1 MSRMSIW
8 NKGRC
13 DLLPDLW
20 GLPDLRIPRVVIGG
34 THSGVGKTSVA
45 VGIMGALARK
55 GRRVQGFKIG
65 PDFLDTSFH
74 SAVTGRPSRNL
85 DSWMI
90 PREKI
95 PSTFASGC
103 EAADVAII
111 EGVMGIFDGIDGKSE
126 AASTSEVAKML
137 KAPVILVIDAYGLAG
152 SAAALVLGYK
162 SLDPKLR
169 LSGVILNRV
178 AGDTHAEMC
187 RDAINRYSKV
197 PVLGAI
203 PMNGNIALPER
214 HLGLV
219 PATEMENRTILDRI
233 IDHVE
238 SHVDL
243 DRIEDLARSAGQLPV
258 SRKTRARYRTD
269 RDETVIAVA
278 KDRAFNFYYQENLDG
293 LSEAGARIEFFSP
306 LEDQVIHENASGLY
320 IGGGYPEVYESGLA
334 ANHAMLDSVAK
345 YAYDGMPIYA
355 ECGGFMYLTKSIQ
368 DLDGVEHR
376 MVGLLDAKTSMVKR
390 LTLSYTLG
398 KATRPNILTRTGN
411 TVRGHE
417 FHFSALKDLPRDAEF
432 AYELKRGIGVGDG
445 RDGWTCYDTLASY
458 MHTSFASD
466 ERMAERFV
474 DACAK
479 YSRG

>member
-1 MSRMSIW
+1 VWSVS
-8 NKGRC
+8 NLK
-13 DLLPDLW
+13 
-20 GLPDLRIPRVVIGG
+20 IPRIVIGG

-45 VGIMGALARK
+45 IGIMGALARK

-74 SAVTGRPSRNL
+74 TAVTGRPSRNL

-90 PREKI
+90 PRKKI
-95 PSTFASGC
+95 PLIFVSGC
-103 EAADVAII
+103 EGADVAII
-111 EGVMGIFDGIDGKSE
+111 EGVMGVFDGIDGKSE
-126 AASTSEVAKML
+126 TASTSEVAKML

-162 SLDPKLR
+162 DLDPEMQ

-178 AGDTHAEMC
+178 AGDAHAEMC
-187 RDAINRYSKV
+187 RDAIKRHSKV

-203 PMNGNIALPER
+203 PVSRDIALPER

-219 PATEMENRTILDRI
+219 PATEMENRKVLDTI

-243 DRIEDLARSAGQLPV
+243 DRIEGLARSAAQLPV
-258 SRKTRARYRTD
+258 PKKPNVRYEMD

-278 KDRAFNFYYQENLDG
+278 RDRAFNFYYQENLDR
-293 LSEAGARIEFFSP
+293 LVEAGARLESFSP
-306 LEDQVIHENASGLY
+306 IEDQMIPENASGLY
-320 IGGGYPEVYESGLA
+320 IGGGYPEVYASGLA

-345 YAYDGMPIYA
+345 YAEDEMPIYA
-355 ECGGFMYLTKSIQ
+355 ECGGLMYLTKSIQ

-376 MVGLLDAKTSMVKR
+376 TVGLLDAKTSMVKR
-390 LTLSYTLG
+390 LTLSYTLA

-411 TVRGHE
+411 LVRGHE

-432 AYELKRGIGVGDG
+432 AYELKRGVGIGDG
-445 RDGWTCYDTLASY
+445 RDGWTCYSTLASY
-458 MHTSFASD
+458 MHTNFASD

-474 DACAK
+474 EACNR
-479 YSRG
+479 YSKK

>member
-1 MSRMSIW
+1 MWSLS
-8 NKGRC
+8 
-13 DLLPDLW
+13 DLK
-20 GLPDLRIPRVVIGG
+20 IPRIVIGG

-45 VGIMGALARK
+45 IGIMGALARK

-74 SAVTGRPSRNL
+74 TAVTGRPSRNL

-90 PREKI
+90 PRKKI
-95 PSTFASGC
+95 PSIFASGC
-103 EAADVAII
+103 EDADVAII
-111 EGVMGIFDGIDGKSE
+111 EGVMGVFDGIDGKSE
-126 AASTSEVAKML
+126 VASTSELAKML

-162 SLDPKLR
+162 SLDPELR

-187 RDAINRYSKV
+187 RDAIKRHSKV

-203 PMNGNIALPER
+203 PVNRDIALPER

-219 PATEMENRTILDRI
+219 PATEMENRKILDKI
-233 IDHVE
+233 IDHVA

-258 SRKTRARYRTD
+258 SRKTRARHEID
-269 RDETVIAVA
+269 RDETMIAVA
-278 KDRAFNFYYQENLDG
+278 KDRAFNFYYQENLDR
-293 LSEAGARIEFFSP
+293 LAEARARIEFFSP
-306 LEDQVIHENASGLY
+306 IEDQAIPENANGLY
-320 IGGGYPEVYESGLA
+320 LGGGYPEVYASALA
-334 ANHAMLDSVAK
+334 ANHSMLSSVAK
-345 YAYDGMPIYA
+345 YAEEGMPIYA
-355 ECGGFMYLTKSIQ
+355 ECGGLMYLTRSIQ
-368 DLDGVEHR
+368 DQNGVDHR
-376 MVGLLDAKTSMVKR
+376 TVGLLDAKTSMVKR

-398 KATRPNILTRTGN
+398 KATRPNILTRRGN

-417 FHFSALKDLPRDAEF
+417 FHFSALKELPRDAEF

-445 RDGWTCYDTLASY
+445 RDGWTCYETLASY

-474 DACAK
+474 EACSR
-479 YSRG
+479 YSKK

>member
-1 MSRMSIW
+1 MWSLSNLKIR
-8 NKGRC
+8 
-13 DLLPDLW
+13 
-20 GLPDLRIPRVVIGG
+20 RIVIGG

-45 VGIMGALARK
+45 VGLMGALARR
-55 GRRVQGFKIG
+55 GRNVQGFKVG

-74 SAVTGRPSRNL
+74 TAVTGRPSRNL

-90 PREKI
+90 PRKKI
-95 PSTFASGC
+95 PSIFASGC
-103 EAADVAII
+103 EDADVAII

-126 AASTSEVAKML
+126 AASTSELAKML
-137 KAPVILVIDAYGLAG
+137 NAPVILVIDAYGLAG

-203 PMNGNIALPER
+203 PVNRDIALPER

-219 PATEMENRTILDRI
+219 PATEMENRKVLDRI

-243 DRIEDLARSAGQLPV
+243 DRIEALARSAGQLRVPEKPRV
-258 SRKTRARYRTD
+258 RRAMV
-269 RDETVIAVA
+269 RDETVIAIA
-278 KDRAFNFYYQENLDG
+278 RDRAFNFYYQESLDR
-293 LSEAGARIEFFSP
+293 LVEAGARLEFFSP
-306 LEDQVIHENASGLY
+306 IEDQVIPENASGLY
-320 IGGGYPEVYESGLA
+320 IGGGYPEVYASGLA

-345 YAYDGMPIYA
+345 YAEDGMPIYA

-376 MVGLLDAKTSMVKR
+376 TVGLLDAKTSMVKR

-458 MHTSFASD
+458 MHTNFASD

-474 DACAK
+474 EACTQ
-479 YSRG
+479 YSKM